1 MPVITL
7 EAGTVTKEKKAE
19 LAQKL
24 TKTAAEVLGLP
35 DEAFIV
41 FMKGNSFD
49 NIASGGVLLSERK

>member
-24 TKTAAEVLGLP
+24 TKTAAEVLGLL

-41 FMKGNSFD
+41 FMKENSFD